1 MIEPAMPIY
10 DNSPHFGLQISA
22 WPHSVT
28 NGLNSTSGK
37 NSLTLPDF
45 H

>member
-1 MIEPAMPIY
+1 MPIY

-22 WPHSVT
+22 CAHTAP
-28 NGLNSTSGK
+28 NGVNNTSGK
-37 NSLTLPDF
+37 NPLTLPDL